1 MMKSWVIRLHQ
12 GSNYPTGIF
21 LDGIW
26 GVWSHWDDYFVI
38 EVCFIVQNTQKYVK
52 IDHDVK
58 EKYYTH
64 LHSCD
69 NIVNHTCSLGFKL
82 PNRDLFRCYLGWL
95 IILRWLFRHRSV
107 FYWSKYTK
115 LCQNRSWYQN
125 KTRYYN
131 YTTLSRRIEWLTYY
145 VSIVFLT
152 TVLITQPDCFRC
164 LWLDRMIIQ
173 LCGFRTVPFFW
184 SSDQ

>member
-26 GVWSHWDDYFVI
+26 SVLSYWDGYFVI
-38 EVCFIVQNTQKYVK
+38 LVCFIVQNTQKYVK

-58 EKYYTH
+58 EKNYTH

-82 PNRDLFRCYLGWL
+82 PNRGGW
-95 IILRWLFRHRSV
+95 S
-107 FYWSKYTK
+107 YWGDYFVIEV
-115 LCQNRSWYQN
+115 CFIDQNTQN
-125 KTRYYN
+125 YVKIDHDIKIKQGITSN
-131 YTTLSRRIEWLTYY
+131 YTTLSRRIDKIVTHVLCVHRVPNYLTNYPTWLFPMSVT
-145 VSIVFLT
+145 
-152 TVLITQPDCFRC
+152 R
-164 LWLDRMIIQ
+164 
-173 LCGFRTVPFFW
+173 
-184 SSDQ
+184 

>member
-26 GVWSHWDDYFVI
+26 SVWSHWDDYFVI
-38 EVCFIVQNTQKYVK
+38 GVCFIVQNTQKYVK

-58 EKYYTH
+58 EKI
-64 LHSCD
+64 LHRLTLLWQHREPHVFTRVQ
-69 NIVNHTCSLGFKL
+69 ITQ
-82 PNRDLFRCYLGWL
+82 PGWL
-95 IILRWLFRHRSV
+95 IILRWLFCHWSV
-107 FYWSKYTK
+107 FYWSKCTK

-131 YTTLSRRIEWLTYY
+131 YTTLSRRIDKIVSHVLCVHRVPNYLTNYPTWLFSMSVT
-145 VSIVFLT
+145 
-152 TVLITQPDCFRC
+152 R
-164 LWLDRMIIQ
+164 
-173 LCGFRTVPFFW
+173 
-184 SSDQ
+184 